1 MSETDYKIVFSPKA
15 VQRLEELADYL
26 FEKTQSEEFVISYLN
41 KLENYL
47 TEILMLFPESG
58 TPMEKYGEGIRR
70 LSYQKYSI
78 LYRINADQIDILT
91 FYRENLP

>member
-1 MSETDYKIVFSPKA
+1 MSKPDYHVVFSPKA

-26 FEKTQSEEFVISYLN
+26 FEKTQSPEFVISYLE

-47 TEILMLFPESG
+47 VDILTLFPESG
-58 TPMEKYGEGIRR
+58 TPMEKYGVGIRR

-78 LYRINADQIDILT
+78 LYRISADQIDILT